1 MRKKG
6 FTKECVLKLVQPN
19 AKGKEETTKYP
30 PGPGNVCIE
39 NNLFSRREKLKSL
52 IEPYYPKLSTVFDDT
67 SLKKEHLCALLEL
80 VLRYDT
86 KNTFYPYDKVWLK
99 YLS

>member
-6 FTKECVLKLVQPN
+6 FTEECVLKLVHTV
-19 AKGKEETTKYP
+19 GKEETTKYP

-39 NNLFSRREKLKSL
+39 NNLFSRREKLKKL
-52 IEPYYPKLSTVFDDT
+52 IELDYPNIAPLFDNT
-67 SLKKEHLCALLEL
+67 EFKKEHLCVLLEL

-86 KNTFYPYDKVWLK
+86 KNMFCSYDKVWLK
-99 YLS
+99 YL